1 MIGLGLLVVVLFVV
15 LLVVLVSRVRR
26 DGQALEPPRIDPLA
40 AQLRRWVADGLITE
54 EQAAAI
60 LTAEHAP
67 VPRPAAPTRPVSVA
81 VELFGYLGGTLA
93 IIGAALLAARFWQD
107 LTVSTRLLVLGLV
120 AMALWAAGVA
130 IHEHADPALGR
141 LRGVLWL
148 LSSAAVA
155 FFTALLGADA
165 LSLSDESVALTTGLA
180 TAVYGGLLWWRRP
193 RPLQQLACLAG
204 VLAAVGGAIAVIGW
218 GETAVGLGIW
228 AVGLGWVLLGWR
240 ALLPPT
246 AVALL
251 AGAAVMLLGAQAVA
265 GGWEAAGLLLGLGS
279 TAALLAVGTT
289 GRRLALA
296 GVGIVG
302 VVMFLPAT
310 VVHFFPGTVGVPVL
324 ILLTGAAL
332 LAVTLVMLRVHPSWS
347 HGTGSSRSDSTAGSH
362 PA

>member
-1 MIGLGLLVVVLFVV
+1 MGTTGLPGGFANERE
-15 LLVVLVSRVRR
+15 RVGTCRR
-26 DGQALEPPRIDPLA
+26 SLA
-40 AQLRRWVADGLITE
+40 ALVETLGGRFSAEMGIDLDRGGRKVEGWLLAATLFGTRISAAIAARTYLAMAGRSALSVRPD
-54 EQAAAI
+54 QAAA
-60 LTAEHAP
+60 
-67 VPRPAAPTRPVSVA
+67 
-81 VELFGYLGGTLA
+81 
-93 IIGAALLAARFWQD
+93 
-107 LTVSTRLLVLGLV
+107 
-120 AMALWAAGVA
+120 
-130 IHEHADPALGR
+130 
-141 LRGVLWL
+141 
-148 LSSAAVA
+148 A

-180 TAVYGGLLWWRRP
+180 TAVYAGVLWWRRP

-204 VLAAVGGAIAVIGW
+204 VLATVGSAIAVIGW
-218 GETAVGLGIW
+218 EETAVGLGIW